1 MTWDSQNIITQGADF
16 RESCVIFLF
25 FYQALFLWDI
35 IMLHGAQVVP
45 NLCAACLLVLKG
57 PLEGYVS
64 TSRSLLLLNRS
75 IYRSLLTRGA
85 FLIGSSLVR
94 VSGLC

>member
-64 TSRSLLLLNRS
+64 T
-75 IYRSLLTRGA
+75 IRSLLTRGA